1 MSTNRKTN
9 RDIADAIQFL
19 ALAMPARE
27 KARAELI
34 SFAIRKL
41 ESVLKDQPRL
51 QAEVGRQLRSY
62 GNGTLT
68 LTDEL

>member
-34 SFAIRKL
+34 SFALRKL
-41 ESVLKDQPRL
+41 ESVLDDQPRL
-51 QAEVGRQLRSY
+51 KVEVERQLRSY
-62 GNGTLT
+62 GSGTLT